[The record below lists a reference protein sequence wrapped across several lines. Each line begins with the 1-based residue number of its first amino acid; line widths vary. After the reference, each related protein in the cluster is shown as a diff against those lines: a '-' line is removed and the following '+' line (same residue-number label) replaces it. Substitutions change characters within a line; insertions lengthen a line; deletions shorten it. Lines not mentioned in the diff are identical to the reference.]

1 MGNGNVIGI
10 STPLIPR
17 QRGTIRVHAYWQVIS
32 GCVASGQ
39 RSNTFSVVW
48 MAWAVET
55 SCQDVSTGVCAL
67 HRCESID
74 ERGNACP
81 PLAGGVG
88 GWNGT
93 SENYCKFTAC
103 IHKIKSAE

>member
-17 QRGTIRVHAYWQVIS
+17 QRGTICVHAYWQVIG

-55 SCQDVSTGVCAL
+55 SWQDVSTGVCAL
-67 HRCESID
+67 HRCESIYR
-74 ERGNACP
+74 RGSACP
-81 PLAGGVG
+81 PLAGGRGVE
-88 GWNGT
+88 W
-93 SENYCKFTAC
+93 
-103 IHKIKSAE
+103 HK